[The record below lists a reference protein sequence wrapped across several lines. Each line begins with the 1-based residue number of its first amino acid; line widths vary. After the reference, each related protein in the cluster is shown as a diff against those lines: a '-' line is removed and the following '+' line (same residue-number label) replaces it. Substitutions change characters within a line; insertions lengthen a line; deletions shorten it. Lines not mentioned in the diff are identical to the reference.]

1 MPGAVA
7 GATLM
12 ARELLGEETG
22 EPTPDGEDQGDQEDR
37 ELGATA

>member
-7 GATLM
+7 GATMM

-22 EPTPDGEDQGDQEDR
+22 EGDQEGDADVGPASVG
-37 ELGATA
+37 E

>member
-12 ARELLGEETG
+12 ARELLGEESG
-22 EPTPDGEDQGDQEDR
+22 EGGPGEDDSEDQPV
-37 ELGATA
+37 TS